1 MIKKS
6 RLLFRVGGCRFSSAL
21 ISDNQAISA
30 QLGWRLAGWLELSFA
45 IIPSCCELGAAQP
58 QLVLTVN
65 YRHILMLALL
75 PFHPWYSVTNL
86 ALWHVGPALP
96 PCSKLSYYRVS
107 LRAVR
112 FSCVFKTSIRRLGC
126 RFLTRGSFKAV
137 VVVVVVHAY
146 GLNQHYAAFFSA
158 ECLKM
163 SCKDCCV
170 PQTL

>member
-1 MIKKS
+1 MLYGVC
-6 RLLFRVGGCRFSSAL
+6 RRFSFKLS
-21 ISDNQAISA
+21 
-30 QLGWRLAGWLELSFA
+30 WRLAGWLELSFA

-112 FSCVFKTSIRRLGC
+112 FSRVFKTSIRRLGC

-137 VVVVVVHAY
+137 VVVVHAY
-146 GLNQHYAAFFSA
+146 GLNQHYAAFSRA
-158 ECLKM
+158 ECLKIKVKVCALNL
-163 SCKDCCV
+163 SIF
-170 PQTL
+170 T